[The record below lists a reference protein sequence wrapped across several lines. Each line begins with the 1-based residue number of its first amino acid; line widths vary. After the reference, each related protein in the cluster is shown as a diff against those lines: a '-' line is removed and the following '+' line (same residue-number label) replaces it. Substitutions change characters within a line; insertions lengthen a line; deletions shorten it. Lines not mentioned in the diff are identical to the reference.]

1 MHPSRFG
8 PYSVVRFLGR
18 GGMGAVY
25 EATDPSTGQTVA
37 IKTLQHHHADDETVR
52 RRFQSEIDTLMNLRH
67 PGIARML
74 GFGEQD
80 GVPFFAMEF
89 VGGRTLEELLR
100 SGRRF
105 SWRET
110 AAVTIEI
117 LRALKSAHDH
127 GVVHR
132 DLKPGNLMFPP
143 APSGG
148 FHVKLTDFG
157 IAKLFGETGNT
168 RSGIVVGTP
177 EYMSPEQAADLP
189 VDQRADLYCLGLVM
203 VAMMTGGPP
212 FRGPLREVLEC
223 QRSRRPPRIATL
235 VPDVPPALDEL
246 IDRLLDKQTAN
257 RPANAAVVTHA
268 LVEILGDN
276 APAAARKTT
285 PDQTAP
291 TVAMQAAAEGPR
303 PAREGGRP
311 PGPHDT
317 TVAIDLTAPAGDPS
331 TLSGARPGQSEA
343 GSSTFTTVE
352 DLARSTRAREARA
365 HRLRIIGGSLVA
377 LATMAG
383 VTFVAW
389 GFLKPVIWPS
399 ADARYECILA
409 VSGNP
414 ADLRDPC
421 PLIQEFL
428 EEHPGDERAD
438 GVRSMGRE
446 IALER
451 LRKRSRRRLPG
462 YTPKS
467 EAERLYLE
475 AIRATATNPATAVE
489 KLRRLIESTSAAAAA
504 GPMADD
510 PCAAVERPD
519 DSMWCEL
526 ARRQFEL
533 VEPLVTLQDATQ
545 RAEKETEAA
554 RAAAML
560 KRAAGYQREAETT
573 TDAARRVI
581 AITLRHQLLE
591 ELVEAFADKPHAANA
606 VAEARRLL
614 AAQ

>member
-37 IKTLQHHHADDETVR
+37 IKTLQHHLADDETVR

-74 GFGEQD
+74 GFGDQD

-110 AAVTIEI
+110 AAVTVEI

-143 APSGG
+143 APRG

-246 IDRLLDKQTAN
+246 IDRLLDKQAAK

-268 LVEILGDN
+268 LVEILGNN

-317 TVAIDLTAPAGDPS
+317 TVAIDLTAPAGDPA

-365 HRLRIIGGSLVA
+365 HRLQIIGGSLVA

-389 GFLKPVIWPS
+389 GFLKPIIWPS
-399 ADARYECILA
+399 ADARYELIKA
-409 VSGNP
+409 VYGEP
-414 ADLRDPC
+414 DDLRDPC
-421 PLIQEFL
+421 PLIKEFL
-428 EEHPGDERAD
+428 EEHPADERVE
-438 GVRSMGRE
+438 GVRSIGRE

-462 YTPKS
+462 YAPKS
-467 EAERLYLE
+467 DAERLYLE
-475 AIRATATNPATAVE
+475 AIRAAAENPAAAAE
-489 KLRRLIESTSAAAAA
+489 KFRKLIESTAAA
-504 GPMADD
+504 GAAGPTTDD

-533 VEPLVTLQDATQ
+533 VEPLVMLQDAEQ
-545 RAEKETEAA
+545 RAEKEMEAA

-560 KRAAGYQREAETT
+560 RQAAGYQREAETT

-591 ELVEAFADKPHAANA
+591 ELVDVYADKPHAAKA